1 MGWGGREERERAWGI
16 GRRSG
21 KATFSSGRS
30 RNFWPRESGH
40 RRPLYREVYSPHK
53 GPLTGICPR
62 LTELRWW
69 NRLQGHL
76 DAHSPG
82 GDLARA
88 GGRRSPT
95 LEGAEG
101 ARAGFGAAPP
111 LGSPAGW
118 PRGPWGAPGGQISSA
133 RKGAPGAKSGVLVAP
148 GRSLGSRRARCP
160 DAHSLLHAPRGA
172 LPAPQRSRTPH
183 ASQ

>member
-1 MGWGGREERERAWGI
+1 MGD
-16 GRRSG
+16 RRSG
-21 KATFSSGRS
+21 EAPFSSRRS
-30 RNFWPRESGH
+30 RHFWPRESGH
-40 RRPLYREVYSPHK
+40 RRPLYLEVYSPHK
-53 GPLTGICPR
+53 GPLTGTCPW

-76 DAHSPG
+76 DARPPA

-101 ARAGFGAAPP
+101 ARVSEPLLPWDLP
-111 LGSPAGW
+111 LGGLGGAL
-118 PRGPWGAPGGQISSA
+118 GAPGGQISSA
-133 RKGAPGAKSGVLVAP
+133 RKGAPGAKSGVPVAP
-148 GRSLGSRRARCP
+148 GRSLGSRRAQRP
-160 DAHSLLHAPRGA
+160 DAPSLLHAPRGA

-183 ASQ
+183 PSQERYKGDSL